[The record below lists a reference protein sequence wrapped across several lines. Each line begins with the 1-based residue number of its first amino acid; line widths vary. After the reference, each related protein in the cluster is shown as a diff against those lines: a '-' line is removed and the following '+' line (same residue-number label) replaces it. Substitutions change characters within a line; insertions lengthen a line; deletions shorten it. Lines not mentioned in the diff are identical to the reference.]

1 MRRLLVAVALA
12 AALLAVPATA
22 HAADPEPLQ
31 GVALPNV
38 AKPGET
44 VRIEGDGWPKGT
56 QVQAVVC
63 GDLAI
68 GGSST
73 CAMSSAVLGFAND
86 DGLVQLD
93 LVVAAPPRPCPCV
106 VRLSSYDGPVVAVDI
121 PFVVTGHPVGKPP
134 KPVLPAASVTV
145 TDVALR
151 GGGGVA
157 SWFGAAPSQ
166 DLVITVRNDGTAPAV
181 DPELVLGIGKSS
193 DVEATP
199 VRIDALTLAP
209 GQTQTVVVGVS
220 LPFAAFGDYQVVGQ
234 VGEQS
239 TGRYQVAWSS
249 YPWGLVALNVL
260 GLLLLAWGVT
270 RRIRKRRCRARDRG
284 SRRRAGVAALPAARR
299 RLRQ

>member
-1 MRRLLVAVALA
+1 M
-12 AALLAVPATA
+12 
-22 HAADPEPLQ
+22 
-31 GVALPNV
+31 
-38 AKPGET
+38 
-44 VRIEGDGWPKGT
+44 RIEGDGWPKGT

-249 YPWGLVALNVL
+249 YPWGLVALNLL

-299 RLRQ
+299 RLRQRGGRLPGEPADGGSFRPDEASIGASRAPGPGGVR